1 MKNLKDYFNNCTIT
15 PLGNHAGLPIRK
27 IQAIDVHAHFGKYDG
42 GKCEVVNKL
51 MSASADVVVQRAR
64 LANTRLTIVSPLEAL
79 MPRLSGAPVS
89 ANASAAQGVA
99 ETDGLLQWVVVDPTQ
114 PQTYGQAEQ
123 MLKLPKCVGIKIH
136 PEEHGYLITEHGR
149 AIFEFAAKHHAIVQ
163 SHSGEEKSLPAD
175 FVKLANDF
183 SEVVLIL
190 SHLGCGWDGDLTHQV
205 RAIQDSKHGN
215 VFTDTS
221 SAKSITSN
229 LIEWAVGE
237 IGAQHIL
244 YGTDSPLYFAPMQ
257 RARIDNADI
266 SDQDKRLILHDN
278 AARLF
283 GLR

>member
-1 MKNLKDYFNNCTIT
+1 MRDVEQLSSIE
-15 PLGNHAGLPIRK
+15 I
-27 IQAIDVHAHFGKYDG
+27 IQAIDVHAHFGKYI
-42 GKCEVVNKL
+42 GKFELINKL
-51 MSASADVVVQRAR
+51 MSADADVVVQRAR
-64 LANTRLTIVSPLEAL
+64 LAHTRLTIVSPLAAL
-79 MPRLSGAPVS
+79 MPRLGGVPVS
-89 ANASAAQGVA
+89 ANVDAAVVVA
-99 ETDGLLQWVVVDPTQ
+99 ETDGLLQWVVVDPTK
-114 PQTYGQAEQ
+114 PQTYQQAEE

-149 AIFEFAAKHHAIVQ
+149 AIFEFAAGHHAIVQ

-183 SEVVLIL
+183 PEVVLII
-190 SHLGCGWDGDLTHQV
+190 SHLGCGWDGDVAHQV
-205 RAIQDSKHGN
+205 RAIQASKHGN

-229 LIEWAVGE
+229 LIEWAVSE
-237 IGAQHIL
+237 IGAGHIF

-278 AARLF
+278 AVRLF
-283 GLR
+283 GLVEN